1 MSRLLRAL
9 LCIVAGFALAA
20 GVAIAATWAVRW
32 RPSFYVDALKIAP
45 ADARRGGDAAL
56 HRATSLSNDFHKP
69 GPWQVSFEAWQL
81 NGWLATDLVE
91 SHAKSI
97 PAGFEAPR
105 VGITPQ
111 QVVVAAKARWAGVS
125 AVAWIAVEPFLA
137 EPNVVALR
145 IRRIRAG
152 RMPLPQKQVLAAINE
167 AARNA
172 DLRIQWRQ
180 TDGDPVAL
188 VTIPSAPSH
197 KGHAVQVTGLR
208 LEDGRIT
215 ISGVTEKR

>member
-1 MSRLLRAL
+1 MSRLWRTL
-9 LCIVAGFALAA
+9 LWIIAAFALAS
-20 GVAIAATWAVRW
+20 GVAIAATWGVRW
-32 RPSFYVDALKIAP
+32 RPTFYVDALAMAP

-56 HRATSLSNDFHKP
+56 HHATSLSNAFHKP
-69 GPWQVSFEAWQL
+69 GSWRVAFEAWQL

-91 SHAKSI
+91 SHAKSV
-97 PAGFEAPR
+97 PAGFAAPR

-111 QVVVAAKARWAGVS
+111 QIVVAAEAHWAGVS
-125 AVAWIAVEPFLA
+125 TVAWIAVEPFLA

-152 RMPLPQKQVLAAINE
+152 RLPLPQKQVLAAINE

-180 TDGDPVAL
+180 ADGDPVAL
-188 VTIPSAPSH
+188 VTLPSAPSH

-208 LEDGRIT
+208 LEDGRII